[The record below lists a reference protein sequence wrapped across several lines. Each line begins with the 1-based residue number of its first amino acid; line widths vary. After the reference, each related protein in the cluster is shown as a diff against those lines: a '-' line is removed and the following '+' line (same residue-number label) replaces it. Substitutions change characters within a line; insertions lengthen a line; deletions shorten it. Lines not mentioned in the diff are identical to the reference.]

1 MRPGRRP
8 ALHTAREAG
17 IATGETRI
25 GRQGGLCHPWEGTW
39 GFRGWKD
46 FGKLSEAEGIL
57 VAPEPRTSVL
67 LTQGDDH
74 AGWSSRLRRKFFPKC
89 NPLAE
94 CKFIF
99 NTSLLCH
106 LQVTKC
112 TVPHTWT
119 RACARRATPGET
131 HLPTPGR
138 ARARCACCPGGRRRA
153 PQRPCPA
160 SWASTR
166 SPSPLPA
173 PSRPVPALSRV

>member
-39 GFRGWKD
+39 GVPRMERLWEALRGR
-46 FGKLSEAEGIL
+46 GHLGCSR
-57 VAPEPRTSVL
+57 APHVRPP
-67 LTQGDDH
+67 QGDDH
-74 AGWSSRLRRKFFPKC
+74 AGWSSRLRRKFLTKC

-138 ARARCACCPGGRRRA
+138 ARARRACCPGGRRRA

-166 SPSPLPA
+166 SASPLPA
-173 PSRPVPALSRV
+173 PSRPAPALSRV